1 MVIKMGK
8 IPITEFFIAL
18 QEEMISKLS
27 TDRRLLEHPVSKGDS
42 SELNWLEWLKTYL
55 PKRYSADKAFAIDY
69 EGNTSDQLDLVI
81 YDQHYS
87 PFVFK
92 RDGAIF
98 IPAESIYAVFEV
110 KQELT
115 KDNIEYAA
123 RKIASVRELKRTR
136 KEIVHAGGKYP
147 PRELTKI
154 VGGILTLES
163 SWSPPFGKAFL
174 DAMNIHEEKRII
186 NIGCCLRHGSFYK
199 EEDQA
204 EHIEISAKESSLIT
218 FFLNL
223 LDTLQSIG
231 TVQAIDLVKYKEA
244 IIK

>member
-1 MVIKMGK
+1 MGK
-8 IPITEFFIAL
+8 MPINEFFIAL
-18 QEEMISKLS
+18 QEEMILRLS
-27 TDRRLLEHPVSKGDS
+27 MDRKILEHPVLKGDS
-42 SELNWLEWLKTYL
+42 SELNWLEWMKTYL

-115 KDNIEYAA
+115 KDYIEYAA
-123 RKIASVRELKRTR
+123 SKIASVRELKRTR
-136 KEIVHAGGKYP
+136 KEIVHAGGTFA
-147 PRELTKI
+147 PRELTRI
-154 VGGILTLES
+154 VGGILTLDS

-174 DAMNIHEEKRII
+174 DAMNIKEENRII
-186 NIGCCLRHGSFYK
+186 NIGCCLRNGSFCK
-199 EEDQA
+199 QEDKTKP
-204 EHIEISAKESSLIT
+204 IEISSKECSLIT
-218 FFLNL
+218 LFLNL
-223 LDTLQSIG
+223 LDILQSIG
-231 TVQAIDLVKYKEA
+231 TVQAIDLLKYKES
-244 IIK
+244 IK